1 MRASPPG
8 QPTARQPSA
17 VRGWVAQH
25 PLGAFVGLAY
35 LISWAWWIPFVI
47 AGDTFRQGIGWPT
60 QMPGLAGPLVAAVIV
75 TWLADGAEGLGA
87 LWRSITAWRAG
98 WWWLAVPAILGAGA
112 VGLLVSADDLVVAD
126 LTTYTGIGESLGALA
141 TIAVV
146 FVCNGLGE
154 ETGWRGF
161 AVPRLL
167 RTRSLTATSLI
178 VAAMWAPWHLPM
190 FFALESFKAFSAV
203 ETVGWVLGITAG
215 SFLLTWLF
223 RGSGGSVLLVAVWH
237 TAFNFTSAATPA
249 TEGVVAAITSTVVMV
264 AAVAIAIA
272 DRRQRRTT

>member
-1 MRASPPG
+1 MRDVTSG
-8 QPTARQPSA
+8 QLKTRQPSL
-17 VRGWVAQH
+17 VRGWVVEH
-25 PLGAFVGLAY
+25 PLAAFVGLTY
-35 LISWAWWIPFVI
+35 LISWAWWIPFVV
-47 AGDTFRQGIGWPT
+47 AGATFSQGVGWPT

-75 TWLADGAEGLGA
+75 TWLADGGGGLRV
-87 LWRSITAWRAG
+87 LWRSVTAWKAG
-98 WWWLAVPAILGAGA
+98 WWWLAVPITLGAGA
-112 VGLLVSADDLVVAD
+112 IGLLVSADDLVAAD
-126 LTTYTGIGESLGALA
+126 LTTYSGIAKSLGALA

-167 RTRSLTATSLI
+167 RTRSLTAASLI
-178 VAAMWAPWHLPM
+178 VAAIWAPWHLPM
-190 FFALESFKAFSAV
+190 FFALESFEAFTAV
-203 ETVGWVLGITAG
+203 ETVGWVIGITAG

-249 TEGVVAAITSTVVMV
+249 TEGVVAAITSTAVMV
-264 AAVAIAIA
+264 AAVAIVIV
-272 DRRQRRTT
+272 DRRQRRTA